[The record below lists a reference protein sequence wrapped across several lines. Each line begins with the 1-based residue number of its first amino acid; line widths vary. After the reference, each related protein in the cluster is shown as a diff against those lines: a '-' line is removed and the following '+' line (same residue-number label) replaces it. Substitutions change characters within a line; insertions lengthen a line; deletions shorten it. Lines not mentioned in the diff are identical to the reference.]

1 MIKRA
6 LILYYSWSG
15 TTAKMAQALQ
25 TISHAP
31 TVELTV
37 EPDTFST
44 DMYQTSDIAK
54 QQLATN
60 HLPLLT
66 NQLPD
71 LNDYDLLLIGGPVW
85 SGEPAT
91 PVQQL
96 LKQLPDNYTGTIA
109 PFYTSAGGD
118 QQYQTNFQKLT
129 TAHVVNGLGLSSSN
143 FSNET
148 ELIKNWW
155 QQLN

>member
-1 MIKRA
+1 MIMAKKT

-15 TTAKMAQALQ
+15 TTAKMAQVLQ
-25 TISHAP
+25 EVSQATAI
-31 TVELTV
+31 ELTV
-37 EPDTFST
+37 KSGTFST

-54 QQLATN
+54 QQLATGN
-60 HLPLLT
+60 LPGLT

-96 LKQLPDNYTGTIA
+96 LKQVPANYAGTIA

-118 QQYQTNFQKLT
+118 EQYQANFQKLT
-129 TAHVVNGLGLSSSN
+129 SAQVVNGLGLNTNN

-148 ELIKNWW
+148 KTIKNW
-155 QQLN
+155 